1 MIVVVGVDE
10 SSGGEAR
17 RPAKCFDIHS
27 AQTCSPASGT
37 PPQKTQVRGTARRY
51 AATSTVGS
59 FGRGILRA
67 IPYDLAEAVQLLEDG
82 PVHRVL
88 LTGPR
93 LTSRPA
99 GRVQL
104 AENGAV
110 TSNDPDESGG
120 FASGHPPRPDK
131 PIRNDTAE
139 TLWVEL
145 RGDGGR
151 HSRAGRG
158 CRRRRLRAPTRSGR
172 RDVTAHPPRARTGG
186 SRRISG
192 RCDQLPPHRS
202 GRANDMVF
210 SLRVVPERREPGVVF
225 AWTLRRDEPD
235 DGRRVHVRPG
245 EQLTLAPGSVSVALD
260 AIDDY
265 YRSVDPERPEGSLAS
280 ALRVWFGMK
289 SDVQAETLRLAGAAA
304 HRLDAAEHLLR
315 RAELIRSSLVSED
328 GLGGPQLVAKV
339 DEFIHLVQEGV
350 VALARC
356 IALLRR
362 VLRFRHSR

>member
-1 MIVVVGVDE
+1 M
-10 SSGGEAR
+10 
-17 RPAKCFDIHS
+17 
-27 AQTCSPASGT
+27 
-37 PPQKTQVRGTARRY
+37 
-51 AATSTVGS
+51 
-59 FGRGILRA
+59 
-67 IPYDLAEAVQLLEDG
+67 
-82 PVHRVL
+82 
-88 LTGPR
+88 
-93 LTSRPA
+93 
-99 GRVQL
+99 
-104 AENGAV
+104 

-145 RGDGGR
+145 RGEGGATLVLDEVVGDVVYVR
-151 HSRAGRG
+151 QPDPGDETSQRI
-158 CRRRRLRAPTRSGR
+158 RLEPGQAVVVESPVGAISFHPT
-172 RDVTAHPPRARTGG
+172 
-186 SRRISG
+186 
-192 RCDQLPPHRS
+192 DQV
-202 GRANDMVF
+202 GANDMVF

-225 AWTLRRDEPD
+225 ARTLRRDEPD

-339 DEFIHLVQEGV
+339 DEFIHLVQEVV

-356 IALLRR
+356 IALLRKGAEISPFPVTLASPISTNEAAIKAIRDAYEHIDERAFGR
-362 VLRFRHSR
+362 VSRNVVGDGALMIFDHRALIADGVIKYLDHRLDLAEIPKVLKECRAAIKVLAGGPTASTTATS